1 MPSWSWNGA
10 GLAGVVLEW
19 NWISWNGAGMLQS
32 TQILIVTAEV
42 TLDSLSMRA
51 EEQPR
56 GWGGESSAGPPG
68 AQLLSHALRHH
79 HYIRPVNY

>member
-1 MPSWSWNGA
+1 
-10 GLAGVVLEW
+10 
-19 NWISWNGAGMLQS
+19 MLQS

-56 GWGGESSAGPPG
+56 GWGGNLVLGHKGLSYSLM
-68 AQLLSHALRHH
+68 AQLLSQIHH
-79 HYIRPVNY
+79 